1 LRCRR
6 LPDCRTRQGQQGSRD
21 HARSQVTLARTDGKG
36 LDRGIW
42 HNRQFQEIERLIAES
57 APEASADWVNSEPEL
72 AIRDTV

>member
-1 LRCRR
+1 
-6 LPDCRTRQGQQGSRD
+6 
-21 HARSQVTLARTDGKG
+21 VTLARTDGKG

-57 APEASADWVNSEPEL
+57 APEASADWVNSEPEM